1 MLTFSNTPARSGL
14 RPTRVR
20 MRIPCES
27 ARARPKF
34 DFETL
39 DDMKRTQAE
48 FQERQKGSVTA
59 NGLPSVVRLMTRC
72 RLALRLPVTNPV
84 HSRFD
89 YFRVADHPDRTRSFG
104 FSERLLFRVFAAAA
118 IRATEWSIAV
128 VVSFESLGL

>member
-59 NGLPSVVRLMTRC
+59 NGLAISCAIDDEMPTC
-72 RLALRLPVTNPV
+72 TKT
-84 HSRFD
+84 SR
-89 YFRVADHPDRTRSFG
+89 Y
-104 FSERLLFRVFAAAA
+104 
-118 IRATEWSIAV
+118 
-128 VVSFESLGL
+128 